1 MPTPFDDPV
10 PVRADVPMTLHP
22 DSLLGFGRALNQPD
36 TLGLSALSAAR
47 EGLRLCYDLFGKMN
61 DAERDLQAIA
71 EPARRR
77 QHPAEKGG
85 RTEVTGNVRMKNGKP
100 TRYVD
105 AEEFVAA
112 AEKAFARVT
121 PAIDRRMKELD
132 GYRDTLTTRVA
143 TALDHPE
150 RKTPEGLALAAEV
163 RAHIKAMKKP
173 DERLSFI
180 AAAIETGDVP
190 TVAAVLHAQPFL
202 SGLEPATHETLRAR
216 AAAKF
221 APVDN
226 AQLEATEAALSHV
239 AAASSRLV
247 KRYGEILDLR
257 NTPAAQAA
265 KSVRV
270 LGEAGQ

>member
-10 PVRADVPMTLHP
+10 PVRADVPMTMHP
-22 DSLLGFGRALNQPD
+22 DSLLGIGRALSQPD
-36 TLGLSALSAAR
+36 TLGMSAFSAAR

-61 DAERDLQAIA
+61 DAELHLQAIA

-85 RTEVTGNVRMKNGKP
+85 RTEVTGNVRMVNGKP
-100 TRYVD
+100 TRVVD
-105 AEEFVAA
+105 AEEFIAA
-112 AEKAFARVT
+112 AERAFGRVG
-121 PAIDRRMKELD
+121 PAIDRRVRELD
-132 GYRDTLTTRVA
+132 GYRTTLEQRVA
-143 TALDHPE
+143 TALDHPA

-163 RAHIKAMKKP
+163 RSHIKAMKKS
-173 DERLSFI
+173 DERMRFV
-180 AAAIETGDVP
+180 AAAIESGDVP

-202 SGLEPATHETLRAR
+202 SGLEPATHATLRAR

-226 AQLEATEAALSHV
+226 AQLEATEAAIAHV
-239 AAASSRLV
+239 TASSSTLV
-247 KRYGEILDLR
+247 KRYGEIIALR
-257 NTPAAQAA
+257 NAPAAKAA
-265 KSVRV
+265 KSIKA

>member
-22 DSLLGFGRALNQPD
+22 DSLLGVGRALNQPD
-36 TLGLSALSAAR
+36 TLGMSALSAAR

-61 DAERDLQAIA
+61 DAERDLQAVA

-85 RTEVTGNVRMKNGKP
+85 RTQVTGNVRMKNGKP

-105 AEEFVAA
+105 AEELVAA

-121 PAIDRRMKELD
+121 PAIDRRVKELN
-132 GYRDTLTTRVA
+132 GYRDTLATRVA
-143 TALDHPE
+143 AALDHPE
-150 RKTPEGLALAAEV
+150 RKTPEGLALATEV

-173 DERLSFI
+173 DERLSFV
-180 AAAIETGDVP
+180 AAAIEKGDVP

-202 SGLEPATHETLRAR
+202 SGLEPATHDTLRAR

-226 AQLEATEAALSHV
+226 AQLEATEAALDHV
-239 AAASSRLV
+239 TGASSRLV
-247 KRYGEILDLR
+247 KRYTEILDLR
-257 NTPAAQAA
+257 STPVAQAA
-265 KSVRV
+265 KSVRA